1 MKQKIIIG
9 TIIAVAVIGTIIALI
24 FILKPAKGVNTNS
37 EIESF
42 EYNFG
47 SGEGTWDEYKITIRD
62 GKYHMTGTGY
72 NSSTINI
79 NRDIT
84 ESDMEKLNN
93 IIKDN
98 NIDSW
103 DGFDESDDNVL
114 DGYGF
119 KLIVKYKNGD
129 DIEAEGYMQYPDNY
143 KKGDNALEEFLE
155 SFSY

>member
-42 EYNFG
+42 IYNYG
-47 SGEGTWDEYKITIRD
+47 SGEGEYNEYSINIRD
-62 GKYHMTGTGY
+62 GKYYIKGVGY
-72 NSSTINI
+72 SESTLNI
-79 NRDIT
+79 NKVIKS
-84 ESDMEKLNN
+84 SDMEKLNN

-103 DGFDESDDNVL
+103 DGFDESEDNVL

-129 DIEAEGYMQYPDNY
+129 SIEAKGYMKYPDNY
-143 KKGDNALEEFLE
+143 KKGHNALEEFLE